1 MLLAGVLVASLSACA
16 SPPPLSLSLWNG
28 QAIEGSLPAVAYTSA
43 RASGGRPECR
53 ASYTGR
59 TSSSTVLLEVRCAD
73 GRYGIG
79 TGELGNARL
88 VAGKV
93 RMQDGEE
100 IVIQGEAR

>member
-16 SPPPLSLSLWNG
+16 SPPLSLSLWNG

-59 TSSSTVLLEVRCAD
+59 TSSSTVLLEVRCAG

-79 TGELGNARL
+79 TGELKNARL